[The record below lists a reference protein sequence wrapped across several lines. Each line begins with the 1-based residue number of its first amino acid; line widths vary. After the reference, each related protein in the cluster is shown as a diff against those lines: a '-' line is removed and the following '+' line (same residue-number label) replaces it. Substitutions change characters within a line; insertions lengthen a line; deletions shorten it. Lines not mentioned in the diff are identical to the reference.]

1 MPKITINEKDYYTDD
16 FDANQLAAY
25 NEIIF
30 CNGEQKKLMYHL
42 ELLKARSSML
52 LNTITEKND
61 DSKKKE

>member
-30 CNGEQKKLMYHL
+30 SNGEQKKLMYHL